1 MTDCASPPPPLL
13 LQGVDEFNRG
23 EFFACHETLELLWR
37 QEYAPVRELYRG
49 IIQIAAGL
57 YHLGRGNY
65 RGAVTLL
72 ERGLARLRRL
82 PAECQHVRVGDLVR
96 STDRALLELVRLGP
110 RGIGEFD
117 ATLIPSVRVGPHA
130 DP

>member
-13 LQGVDEFNRG
+13 LQGLDEFNRH

-37 QEYAPVRELYRG
+37 EERAPVRELYRG

-57 YHLGRGNY
+57 HHLGRGNY

-72 ERGLARLRRL
+72 ERGLARLRPL
-82 PAECQHVRVGDLVR
+82 PSECQRVRVGDLVQGSER
-96 STDRALLELVRLGP
+96 VLLTLLRLGP
-110 RGIGEFD
+110 GGIDRFELG
-117 ATLIPSVRVGPHA
+117 LIPSIRLTPHA
-130 DP
+130 DA